1 LSGWGQVGEGALS
14 MGCIVAA
21 ATGQIELG
29 IPCVVGGAA
38 YSAGLQYMT
47 H

>member
-1 LSGWGQVGEGALS
+1 
-14 MGCIVAA
+14 MGCVVAA
-21 ATGQIELG
+21 ATGQVELG

-38 YSAGLQYMT
+38 YSAGMQYIS

>member
-1 LSGWGQVGEGALS
+1 VGQGALA
-14 MGCIVAA
+14 MGCVVAA

-38 YSAGLQYMT
+38 YSAGMQYIS

>member
-1 LSGWGQVGEGALS
+1 
-14 MGCIVAA
+14 MGCVVAA

-29 IPCVVGGAA
+29 IPCVIGGAA
-38 YSAGLQYMT
+38 YTGALQYMT